1 MKLLHNHL
9 AFSRTGFA
17 AACTV
22 ILLSGCLAL
31 PLAPANAPTA
41 HVQASTPEADLATHA
56 APMADP
62 ALHATHEAQ
71 MQTPEVL
78 ATHAALMRTPEA
90 MATHEATMHGTP
102 TPVPV
107 SAAAVALSGFT
118 TDDFVGSGLCVMCHQ
133 ALVDSTGAD
142 VSITNNWRSTM
153 MANAAKDPAWRAK
166 VASETA
172 RNPALQDLIEEKCA
186 KCHTPMAETQAEA
199 LGATVA
205 LTDDGFFN
213 PANPLHEAA
222 QDGVSCS
229 LCHQI
234 QPDNLG
240 TVKSF
245 SGGYA
250 IDTSTEPPDRPM
262 FGPYENP
269 FGRPMQMHTGYLP
282 TFGEHTNSAAF
293 CGTCHNLITPYVDAT
308 GQIAGEFPEQM
319 PYTEWENSTFGQGG
333 VACQACHMP
342 QAAGS
347 VVISPMPGGLAP
359 REPFFRHY
367 FVGGNRFMVM
377 LLKDHAAELGVT
389 ADAVQM
395 DATASR
401 TAEQLGRGASLTLN
415 SAAREA
421 DALVIRLQV
430 SPATGHKFPTSF
442 PSRRAWL
449 HVTVT
454 DAAGQ
459 VVFESGRP
467 KADGSIDGNAADA
480 DPAAYEPHYD
490 TITSADQ
497 VQIYEP
503 IMGDTEGKVTYTLL
517 RAATYLKDN
526 RLLPAGADKASLP
539 PEIAVRGDAA
549 GDVNFVGGG
558 DQITYRVDVA
568 TAQGPFTVQAE
579 LLYQPLAYRFVQDML
594 ADSGESG
601 QAFAGYFAAADH
613 TPDRVAA
620 VAPTQAQ

>member
-1 MKLLHNHL
+1 MKPLRTHLTSLHSL
-9 AFSRTGFA
+9 FA
-17 AACTV
+17 IACV
-22 ILLSGCLAL
+22 AILLSGCLAVS
-31 PLAPANAPTA
+31 PAPATAPTA
-41 HVQASTPEADLATHA
+41 LIQAPTPDADMATHEA
-56 APMADP
+56 LMADP
-62 ALHATHEAQ
+62 AAHATHEAQ
-71 MQTPEVL
+71 MQTPE
-78 ATHAALMRTPEA
+78 A
-90 MATHEATMHGTP
+90 MATHEAQMHGGTP

-107 SAAAVALSGFT
+107 AAAAVVLSDFVT
-118 TDDFVGSGLCVMCHQ
+118 EDFVGSGLCVMCHE

-142 VSITNNWRSTM
+142 VSITNDWRSTL

-172 RNPALQDLIEEKCA
+172 RNPALKDVIEKKCA
-186 KCHTPMAETQAEA
+186 TCHTPMAEKQAET
-199 LGATVA
+199 LGAPVA
-205 LTDDGFFN
+205 LSADGFLN
-213 PANPLHEAA
+213 PMNPLHEAA

-240 TVKSF
+240 TTKSF
-245 SGGYA
+245 SGGYT
-250 IDTSTEPPDRPM
+250 IDTRTEPPDRVM
-262 FGPYENP
+262 FGPYETP
-269 FGRPMQMHTGYLP
+269 FGRPMQMHTGYVP

-293 CGTCHNLITPYVDAT
+293 CGTCHNLITPYVDAA

-319 PYTEWENSTFGQGG
+319 PYTEWENSAFGQG
-333 VACQACHMP
+333 VACQSCHMP

-347 VVISPMPGGLAP
+347 VVISPMPGMLGP
-359 REPFFRHY
+359 REPFFQHQ
-367 FVGGNRFMVM
+367 FVGGNRFMVT

-389 ADAVQM
+389 AAAAQL
-395 DATASR
+395 DATAAR
-401 TAEQLGRGASLTLN
+401 TTEQLGRGAGLTLK
-415 SAAREA
+415 SANREGDTLA
-421 DALVIRLQV
+421 IQLQV

-449 HVTVT
+449 HVTVA

-459 VVFESGRP
+459 LVFELGRP
-467 KADGSIDGNAADA
+467 EPDGSIEGNAADA

-490 TITSADQ
+490 VITAADQ

-517 RAATYLKDN
+517 RAAAFLKDN

-539 PEIAVRGDAA
+539 PEIAVQGAAAADA
-549 GDVNFVGGG
+549 NFVGGG
-558 DQITYRVDVA
+558 DQVTYRVDVA
-568 TAQGPFTVQAE
+568 SAKGPFTVQAE

-601 QAFAGYFAAADH
+601 QAFGGYFAAADH

-620 VAPTQAQ
+620 VEPTQVQGNGG